1 MEEVQQVT
9 DTQPINNKEA
19 NTPSTPD
26 NSEILKN
33 YESLVKQQQEQIQQ
47 LMKQQELNAKV
58 NKQLGD
64 ALKQQTL
71 AQEQQ
76 QAPKQHWVD
85 EVINND
91 FVFQAK
97 EDYSNETSSAG
108 QLATWYVKYLRE
120 REGLGNEQV
129 AERMK
134 SMFEFLETGKQK
146 VQKMPSEHDKPRP
159 IPYEIKYR

>member
-9 DTQPINNKEA
+9 DTQPINNQEA

-71 AQEQQ
+71 AQEQPP
-76 QAPKQHWVD
+76 APKQH
-85 EVINND
+85 
-91 FVFQAK
+91 
-97 EDYSNETSSAG
+97 
-108 QLATWYVKYLRE
+108 
-120 REGLGNEQV
+120 
-129 AERMK
+129 
-134 SMFEFLETGKQK
+134 
-146 VQKMPSEHDKPRP
+146 
-159 IPYEIKYR
+159 